1 MQCLIKDVNKIAAKL
16 REDRLI
22 KSISRQET
30 REYDG
35 KLFHRTYYY
44 IELGVF
50 ADAVKYRLFL
60 MRRALEDKIK
70 NVPFASSCFSSVLS
84 ATHSPPHIWSRI
96 LASEAMCVKTAKR
109 PLGHLTPAAFSTL
122 RPCSFTAI
130 RAAPK

>member
-30 REYDG
+30 REHDG

-50 ADAVKYRLFL
+50 ADAVKYRLLL
-60 MRRALEDKIK
+60 MRRTLEEKIK
-70 NVPFASSCFSSVLS
+70 NVPFASFLQLGAQCDAF
-84 ATHSPPHIWSRI
+84 PPHTWFRT
-96 LASEAMCVKTAKR
+96 LASEATCVKTAKR
-109 PLGHLTPAAFSTL
+109 PLGRLTLTSSSTPRPCFSTATL
-122 RPCSFTAI
+122 V
-130 RAAPK
+130 APK